1 MKDALY
7 SQKGLKLSRMFRK
20 MQNPTPDSKHQPQIH
35 LEIWGNQD
43 DPGMPRTR
51 SPVSLT
57 ILMNLQK
64 LSKENSSQ
72 LPIAQVLIEE
82 QPKHTC
88 FSFQV
93 LVSHVVAEVEVI
105 HTNSEDSGSREDAA
119 IQDQNDSKFL
129 HNDPGND
136 DVMATTINQTIE
148 STCTGPRRH
157 FMFSKIEKTGSST
170 LYGIFQRFVKTN
182 KLNLMVQTEGYHM
195 RTSQPK
201 GAHPG

>member
-1 MKDALY
+1 
-7 SQKGLKLSRMFRK
+7 MFRK
-20 MQNPTPDSKHQPQIH
+20 MQNPTPDSNHQPKIY

-64 LSKENSSQ
+64 LSRKNSSQ
-72 LPIAQVLIEE
+72 VLLALIEE

-119 IQDQNDSKFL
+119 IQNQNDSKFL
-129 HNDPGND
+129 YNDPGND
-136 DVMATTINQTIE
+136 EVIATTNNQTIE